1 MNVNLILRGNDMTK
15 LTATLRRSVDLDG
28 NIIYTTD
35 TNLLEFLTKNKDK
48 ILELNDKMAESKN
61 SVEF

>member
-15 LTATLRRSVDLDG
+15 LTDTLRRSVDLDG

>member
-48 ILELNDKMAESKN
+48 ILQLNDKMAESKN